1 MMKWFWRLGGLLAV
15 VVVAALVLALVFRER
30 LVGMWIEKEFAARL
44 SQALGAEVEADQ
56 AQWQEGHLHVARLR
70 LAGGA
75 LPFSSLVAEDV
86 SIPLDWKEL
95 RRGVPDPL
103 NAEATTATLVR
114 GEDSA
119 AVAAIDS
126 GMVGGGEIPPLDFLI
141 NRFSSTPASGAGWS
155 AQEVNLRVI
164 HKAGLWSFSASGG
177 TISAPGQ
184 PSMKLDRLSADHR
197 GEEWSITSFALSD
210 AGGGALGGSA
220 VRDAAGQWSAEFAW
234 YNLELA
240 GFLGAP
246 VNEHFAGL
254 GSGDA
259 TMSAG
264 TLRGHMRVSG
274 ATMRAV
280 PAFIQMASLF
290 AGEDWSVIPW
300 EKMEFDFVRTADGT
314 TSITNLEATS
324 PKGLIVR
331 GSGLFAP
338 GQISAELNLGVR
350 AEGRPWL
357 LAFMP
362 VLFRS
367 QENGY
372 LWTPVRVGGTPSA
385 LQEDLTAR
393 VVAALA
399 VVPAGGAV
407 ETAAELPAGAVEAAG
422 QLLRG
427 FFGN

>member
-15 VVVAALVLALVFRER
+15 VVVAALVLAFVFRER

-44 SQALGAEVEADQ
+44 SQVLGAEVEADRVR
-56 AQWQEGHLHVARLR
+56 WQEEQLHVARLR
-70 LAGGA
+70 LAGGS
-75 LPFSSLVAEDV
+75 LPFSSLVAEGLSV
-86 SIPLDWKEL
+86 PFDWAEL
-95 RRGVPDPL
+95 RRGMPDPL
-103 NAEATTATLVR
+103 NAEAAAVTLLR
-114 GEDSA
+114 GEDS
-119 AVAAIDS
+119 VAAAT
-126 GMVGGGEIPPLDFLI
+126 GRGTAGGGEVPPLDFLI
-141 NRFSSTPASGAGWS
+141 NRFSSLPASGTGWS
-155 AQEVNLRVI
+155 AQEVNLRVTQ
-164 HKAGLWSFSASGG
+164 KDGLWSFAASGG

-184 PSMKLDRLSADHR
+184 PTMKLDRLSADHR
-197 GEEWSITSFALSD
+197 GGEWNITSVALSD
-210 AGGGALGGSA
+210 PGGGALGGSA

-240 GFLGAP
+240 GFLGPP
-246 VNEHFAGL
+246 VSEHFAGL

-264 TLRGHMRVSG
+264 TLRGHMRISG
-274 ATMRAV
+274 ATMKAV

-300 EKMEFDFVRTADGT
+300 EEMEFDFVRAAEGT

-324 PKGLIVR
+324 SKGLIVR
-331 GSGLFAP
+331 GSGLFTS

-362 VLFRS
+362 VLFRT

-399 VVPAGGAV
+399 AVPAGGAV
-407 ETAAELPAGAVEAAG
+407 ETATELPAGAIEAAG